1 VLLNDFA
8 TIYRAERA
16 LQADKLFGMHFIAAQ
31 LREHRAGVLAGNI
44 ANADTPHYK
53 ARDVDFSTALGRA
66 TGGDLNLRTTHAT
79 HVARNTL
86 PGDAEV
92 KYRNP
97 LQAALDGNTV
107 DVHVEHAAFAENA
120 LQYQTSLQFLDARI
134 KGVIKALTGE

>member
-1 VLLNDFA
+1 MLLKDFA
-8 TIYRAERA
+8 TTYRAERA
-16 LQADKLFGMHFIAAQ
+16 LQADKLFGAHYFAAQ
-31 LREHRAGVLAGNI
+31 LREHRAGVLAANI

-53 ARDVDFSTALGRA
+53 ARDVDFKTMLGQA
-66 TGGDLNLRTTHAT
+66 TGGDLTLRTTHAA
-79 HVARNTL
+79 HVPPNAS

-97 LQAALDGNTV
+97 LQASLDGNTV

-120 LQYQTSLQFLDARI
+120 LQYQTSLQLLDARI